1 MPPRPSRNLDRA
13 LLAAGRELFPSRG
26 CSGLSVRE
34 VADAAGVN
42 LGMFHYHF
50 KSREAFLRALL
61 QSVYEDLYAELSAR
75 ATQRPAPGADLR
87 AIDLLRR
94 ALQFMGRFVRGNRP
108 LLARVLIDALG
119 KDPIAT
125 EFLRMNAPRHLGLM
139 LGLIQAAQK
148 EGAVR
153 ADVPAPQLLGFCA
166 GSLAMPIFFGG
177 AVLEGEGVGAEAAR
191 MIESA
196 LLTDAALD
204 QRIELA
210 LGAISS
216 PKPQPAARKARRRI
230 DKARS

>member
-13 LLAAGRELFPSRG
+13 LLVAGRELFPARG
-26 CSGLSVRE
+26 CAGLTVRE

-61 QSVYEDLYAELSAR
+61 QSVYEDLFSELSVR
-75 ATQRPAPGADLR
+75 ATQRMDVSHDAR
-87 AIDLLRR
+87 AIDLLRG

-108 LLARVLIDALG
+108 LLARVLIDALS

-125 EFLRMNAPRHLGLM
+125 EFLGTNAPRHLGLL
-139 LGLIQAAQK
+139 LGLVQAAQK
-148 EGAVR
+148 EGSVR
-153 ADVPAPQLLGFCA
+153 AEVPAPQLLGFCA

-177 AVLEGEGVGAEAAR
+177 AVIEGGAASAAATR
-191 MIESA
+191 MIEQA

-210 LGAISS
+210 IAAISN
-216 PKPQPAARKARRRI
+216 PQAKPAAPNVRARTKA
-230 DKARS
+230 KP